1 MNIASSPIGI
11 PMNVVPGYVFGNS
24 YRNFV
29 NCFFLGNLSWQ
40 MTSGQ
45 HNDALLASISAR
57 FCSSQTGFPSINARQ
72 YIPVPP
78 PAMLAQY
85 FKAKGTISLFDS
97 SRVMEP

>member
-1 MNIASSPIGI
+1 M
-11 PMNVVPGYVFGNS
+11 S
-24 YRNFV
+24 YQNMSLETHIEILSTV
-29 NCFFLGNLSWQ
+29 FLGNLSGQ

-45 HNDALLASISAR
+45 HNDALLASISTR
-57 FCSSQTGFPSINARQ
+57 FCSSQTGFPGINARQ